1 MRRFESGRRLH
12 PFIVSVLRRAIDAR
26 VSDDVIAGAREL
38 QKGRDAARSLRGV
51 VPSMS
56 GEMQS
61 LSPADHTLV

>member
-1 MRRFESGRRLH
+1 
-12 PFIVSVLRRAIDAR
+12 VSVLRRAIDAR